1 MSCSKFVGLRF
12 ATVFERLISVAVF
25 FSESKVLTEFANILC
40 SRDAGIAIIT
50 LNRADKLNP
59 LDWQTIKELLSCV
72 RQLEGDKAIRVVTIT
87 GAGRAFSAGGDL
99 NGYLDLYTKADE
111 FRTFLQDFFSLCE
124 EIERSEKIFIA
135 AVNGVAVA
143 GGIELIL
150 ACDLVLMAAEAKIG
164 DGHLNFAQL
173 PGAGGSQRLPRTVGV
188 IQAKRL
194 MLTGDLIDAE
204 EAKAIG
210 LVTKVIPGAE
220 LERAAQDLARSLLG
234 KSAAALKGAKHL
246 VNEGAT
252 MARGKALAMEM
263 DFVHDYATN
272 HPDAMEGLRA
282 FQEKRPAKFRDQD

>member
-12 ATVFERLISVAVF
+12 ATVFERLFSVAVF

-59 LDWQTIKELLSCV
+59 LDWQTINELLSCV
-72 RQLEGDKAIRVVTIT
+72 RQLEGDKAIRVVIIT

-99 NGYLDLYTKADE
+99 NGYIDLYTKADE

-194 MLTGDLIDAE
+194 MLTGELIDAE

-220 LERAAQDLARSLLG
+220 LEHAAQDLARSLLG

-263 DFVHDYATN
+263 EFVHDYATN

-282 FQEKRPAKFRDQD
+282 FREKRPAKFRDQD

>member
-1 MSCSKFVGLRF
+1 MSCLKFVGLCF
-12 ATVFERLISVAVF
+12 AMVFERLFSVAIF
-25 FSESKVLTEFANILC
+25 LSESKALTEFANILC
-40 SRDAGIAIIT
+40 SPDAGVATIT

-72 RQLEGDKAIRVVTIT
+72 RRLERDKAVRVVIIT

-99 NGYLDLYTKADE
+99 NGYLDLYAKADE
-111 FRTFLQDFFSLCE
+111 FRAFLRDFFSLCE
-124 EIERSEKIFIA
+124 EIEGSEKIYVA

-150 ACDLVLMAAEAKIG
+150 ACDLVLMSAEAQIG

-173 PGAGGSQRLPRTVGV
+173 PGAGGSQRLPRAVG
-188 IQAKRL
+188 ILQAKRL
-194 MLTGDLIDAE
+194 ILTGELIDAE

-210 LVTKVIPGAE
+210 LVTKIVAGDE
-220 LERAAQDLARSLLG
+220 LERVVQDLARSLLE

-246 VNEGAT
+246 VNEGMT
-252 MARGKALAMEM
+252 LERGKALAMEM

-282 FQEKRPAKFRDQD
+282 FQEKRPAKFEDQE